1 MSQIE
6 RYYGVADTTTTP
18 TLLVS
23 VDTRVMSPYRSF
35 TLDIFYGGRDTT
47 NPTNETTWMYRYIIT
62 GCVLDPTVQVLDTHN
77 VTERWLNNPMPISS
91 SIDSDVFVNLYID
104 MSGTGGDPSNVLTT
118 YDCSLNYV

>member
-6 RYYGVADTTTTP
+6 RYYGVADATTTP

-35 TLDIFYGGRDTT
+35 TLDILYGGR
-47 NPTNETTWMYRYIIT
+47 ETANLAPEQTWIYRYIIT
-62 GCVLDPTVQVLDTHN
+62 CCTLDPTVQILDTHN
-77 VTERWLNNPMPISS
+77 VIASYNNYAVPISS
-91 SIDSDVFVNLYID
+91 SISSSVFVNLYVD
-104 MSGTGGDPSNVLTT
+104 MTNGGSGTDTMLTT